1 MPDKATEEQEK
12 QGQPQAQQEELQD
25 EDLDQATGG
34 SGVLIGNRIKNEGKN
49 KKR

>member
-34 SGVLIGNRIKNEGKN
+34 SGVWIGKSLKDTSKN
-49 KKR
+49 KM